1 MRWLQHT
8 SMISQEAYLDYTTMA
23 GNLQDLD
30 FTVSNMKLLSVLE
43 YGKQIKEVKTKR
55 LREAESRSQAA

>member
-43 YGKQIKEVKTKR
+43 YGKQIKEAKTKR